1 MCKHCTPSW
10 MKIAFF
16 ISLSAGERIV
26 AALSGH
32 LCGPESLSVGRSAGT
47 AAPLCALLCLFK
59 YSRQCCWSAWE
70 CRAHGAAAL
79 PLRRV
84 KQPSS
89 NRTGDR
95 NDKSTHRMRSLFD
108 PNRWLE
114 PPGRRPDCFRGA
126 HPLVRPLTLLPLSPR
141 TESWKRVAV
150 HLHYSRLLSSTER
163 LYGLM
168 GLTN

>member
-1 MCKHCTPSW
+1 MPDPSQN
-10 MKIAFF
+10 ITHGDRLHVQTLHL
-16 ISLSAGERIV
+16 ILNENRIFYQLIRRG
-26 AALSGH
+26 AHRRRAECH

-70 CRAHGAAAL
+70 RRAHGAAAL

-108 PNRWLE
+108 PNR
-114 PPGRRPDCFRGA
+114 
-126 HPLVRPLTLLPLSPR
+126 
-141 TESWKRVAV
+141 
-150 HLHYSRLLSSTER
+150 
-163 LYGLM
+163 
-168 GLTN
+168 